1 MEAPADAARWVVS
14 TVADVAAA
22 GRLSRALVER
32 RLVACATIVPGV
44 TSVYRWEGRVQEDG
58 EVLLFLKTTAGR
70 MRELEQ
76 AFAELHPYRVPELVA
91 LEPAHVGAPYLAWL
105 RASVAEER

>member
-1 MEAPADAARWVVS
+1 MEEGADAARWVVS

-22 GRLSRALVER
+22 ERLSRELVER
-32 RLVACATIVPGV
+32 RLVACATSVPGV
-44 TSVYRWEGRVQEDG
+44 TSVYRWQGRVQQDA

-70 MRELEQ
+70 MAELER
-76 AFAELHPYRVPELVA
+76 AFAELHPYEVPELIA
-91 LEPAHVGAPYLAWL
+91 LEPAHVAAPYLAWL